1 MYDERTRQ
9 LDHQWATYAYAREEG
24 IEYGL
29 QRGMEQGMQEGIQQG
44 MQQGIQQGMQ
54 QGMERGKIGT
64 IVNLV
69 KEGIIAKEVGAE
81 KLNITE
87 KELETY
93 LQEI

>member
-24 IEYGL
+24 IEYG
-29 QRGMEQGMQEGIQQG
+29 I
-44 MQQGIQQGMQ
+44 QQGIQQGMQ
-54 QGMERGKIGT
+54 QGMQQGIQRGKIGT

-87 KELETY
+87 QEFESY
-93 LQEI
+93 LQEL

>member
-24 IEYGL
+24 IEYGM
-29 QRGMEQGMQEGIQQG
+29 QRGMKQ
-44 MQQGIQQGMQ
+44 
-54 QGMERGKIGT
+54 GKIGT

-69 KEGIIAKEVGAE
+69 KEGIIAKEVGAK

-87 KELETY
+87 KEFESY
-93 LQEI
+93 LQEM

>member
-29 QRGMEQGMQEGIQQG
+29 QRGMEQGME
-44 MQQGIQQGMQ
+44 QGIQQ
-54 QGMERGKIGT
+54 GKIGT

-69 KEGIIAKEVGAE
+69 KEGIIAKEVGAK

-87 KELETY
+87 KEFESY
-93 LQEI
+93 LQEM